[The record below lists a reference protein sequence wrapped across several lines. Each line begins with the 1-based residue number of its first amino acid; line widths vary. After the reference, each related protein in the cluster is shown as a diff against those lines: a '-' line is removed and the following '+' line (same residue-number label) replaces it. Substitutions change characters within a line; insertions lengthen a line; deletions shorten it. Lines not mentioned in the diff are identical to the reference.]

1 MTTEHTP
8 QRLKLPHLVRQ
19 LPRLHLALAGVAAAT
34 VFFALLLPSGQVQ
47 AKRHVL
53 PLSLD
58 LEPDAPLASSFDSLS
73 PTPDLAMTEQ
83 ALEEPTITWQELTV
97 RSGDSLAKLFAR
109 AGVAPNELHEVLDS
123 GPEAK
128 TLKRLFPG
136 QKLSFQINDNG
147 RLQALRYE
155 ENLLNSTE
163 YIRNANNFIAE
174 KVIREPEVQ
183 QQFAS
188 GTIQSSLYQSAANSG
203 LSDKVILELAEVFGG
218 VVDFVL
224 DLRKGDQFA
233 VLYEEKY
240 VDGRKVGDGAIL
252 AASFTNAGKTHAAY
266 RYEFPNGDVGYFS
279 PEGVSMRKAF
289 MRAPLD
295 FTRVSSGF
303 NMKRF
308 HPILKVT
315 RPHRGVDYAAP
326 TGTPVYAAGDGRV
339 VQSGF
344 TKPNGNYV
352 VIQHGQQYQTKYLHL
367 QKRAVRVGERV
378 RQREVIG
385 WVGSTGYA
393 TGPHLHYE
401 FLVGGVHRNPATIIN
416 QLPKAVA
423 LAEQDRKRFREQ
435 TSGLQ
440 TQLAS
445 YLSQNGLA
453 AAGNTGDSAKL

>member
-1 MTTEHTP
+1 MTTEDSEKRFRAT
-8 QRLKLPHLVRQ
+8 RLVRE
-19 LPRLHLALAGVAAAT
+19 LPRLHLALVGLAASA
-34 VFFALLLPSGQVQ
+34 VFLALLLPSEQVQ

-53 PLSLD
+53 PLTLD
-58 LEPDAPLASSFDSLS
+58 LQPASEEAFV
-73 PTPDLAMTEQ
+73 PA
-83 ALEEPTITWQELTV
+83 ALESQEPSALDDPGSESWQELTV

-109 AGVAPNELHEVLDS
+109 AGVSANELHEVLKS

-128 TLKRLFPG
+128 TLKRIHPG
-136 QKLSFQINDNG
+136 QKLSFQLDENG
-147 RLQALRYE
+147 QLQMLRYE
-155 ENLLNSTE
+155 ENLLNTTQ
-163 YIRNANNFIAE
+163 YIRDTNNFIAE
-174 KVIREPEVQ
+174 KVVRQPDVH

-188 GTIQSSLYQSAANSG
+188 GSITSSLYQSAARSG
-203 LSDKVILELAEVFGG
+203 LSDKVIMELSQVFGG

-240 VDGRKVGDGAIL
+240 VDGQKVGDGEIL
-252 AASFTNAGKTHAAY
+252 AATFVNNGKTHTAY
-266 RYEFPNGDVGYFS
+266 RYEFEDGEVGYFS
-279 PEGVSMRKAF
+279 PEGESMRKAF

-295 FTRVSSGF
+295 FLRVSSGF

-326 TGTPVYAAGDGRV
+326 TGTPVYAAGDGKI

-344 TKPNGNYV
+344 SKPNGNFV

-367 QKRAVRVGERV
+367 QKRSVRVGERV
-378 RQREVIG
+378 RQRELIG

-401 FLVGGVHRNPATIIN
+401 FLVNGVHRNPATILS
-416 QLPKAVA
+416 QLPKSVT
-423 LAEQDRKRFREQ
+423 LAEADRKRFKAQ
-435 TSGLQ
+435 TQGLQ
-440 TQLAS
+440 VQLAAMMG
-445 YLSQNGLA
+445 QRNLA
-453 AAGNTGDSAKL
+453 AAESSKDSANL

>member
-1 MTTEHTP
+1 MTTEQNP
-8 QRLKLPHLVRQ
+8 QRFQLPHLVRQ

-58 LEPDAPLASSFDSLS
+58 LEADTALTSDLDSLS
-73 PTPDLAMTEQ
+73 TMSDMAMV
-83 ALEEPTITWQELTV
+83 EPATADTTSWQEHTV

-109 AGVAPNELHEVLDS
+109 AGVSPNELHEVLDS

-136 QKLSFQINDNG
+136 QKLSFQISDDG
-147 RLQALRYE
+147 QLQALRYE
-155 ENLLNSTE
+155 ESLLNSTE
-163 YIRNANNFIAE
+163 YIRGSNSFVAE
-174 KVIREPEVQ
+174 KVVREPEVQ
-183 QQFAS
+183 RQFAS
-188 GTIQSSLYQSAANSG
+188 GTIQSSLYQSAASAG

-240 VDGRKVGDGAIL
+240 VDGKKVGDGAIL
-252 AASFTNAGKTHAAY
+252 AASFTNSGKTHTAY
-266 RYEFPNGDVGYFS
+266 RYEFANGDVGYFS

-308 HPILKVT
+308 HPI
-315 RPHRGVDYAAP
+315 
-326 TGTPVYAAGDGRV
+326 
-339 VQSGF
+339 
-344 TKPNGNYV
+344 
-352 VIQHGQQYQTKYLHL
+352 
-367 QKRAVRVGERV
+367 
-378 RQREVIG
+378 
-385 WVGSTGYA
+385 
-393 TGPHLHYE
+393 
-401 FLVGGVHRNPATIIN
+401 
-416 QLPKAVA
+416 
-423 LAEQDRKRFREQ
+423 
-435 TSGLQ
+435 
-440 TQLAS
+440 
-445 YLSQNGLA
+445 
-453 AAGNTGDSAKL
+453 

>member
-1 MTTEHTP
+1 MTTEHSEKHS
-8 QRLKLPHLVRQ
+8 RVYRLVRD
-19 LPRLHLALAGVAAAT
+19 LPRMHLALAGLAASA
-34 VFFALLLPSGQVQ
+34 VFLALLLPSEQVQ

-53 PLSLD
+53 PLTLDIEPVSEQPLYTSL
-58 LEPDAPLASSFDSLS
+58 EAEQPD
-73 PTPDLAMTEQ
+73 TPAAQSGPAEN
-83 ALEEPTITWQELTV
+83 WQELTV

-109 AGVAPNELHEVLDS
+109 AGVSANELHEVLQS

-128 TLKRLFPG
+128 TLKRIYPG
-136 QKLSFQINDNG
+136 QKLSFQLDGNG
-147 RLQALRYE
+147 QLQVLRYE
-155 ENLLNSTE
+155 ENLLNTTQ
-163 YIRNANNFIAE
+163 YIRDTKSFIAE
-174 KVIREPEVQ
+174 KVVRQPDVH

-188 GTIQSSLYQSAANSG
+188 GSISSSLYQSATRAG
-203 LSDKVILELAEVFGG
+203 LSDRVIMELAQVFGG

-240 VDGRKVGDGAIL
+240 VDGQKVGDGDIL
-252 AASFTNAGKTHAAY
+252 AASFVNNGKTHTAY
-266 RYEFPNGDVGYFS
+266 RYEFEDGEVGYFS
-279 PEGVSMRKAF
+279 PEGESMRKAF

-295 FTRVSSGF
+295 FLRVSSGF

-326 TGTPVYAAGDGRV
+326 TGTPVYAAGDGKV

-344 TKPNGNYV
+344 SKPNGNFV

-378 RQREVIG
+378 RQRELIG

-401 FLVGGVHRNPATIIN
+401 FLINGVHRNPATILS
-416 QLPKAVA
+416 QLPKAVT
-423 LAEQDRKRFREQ
+423 LAEADRKRFQSQ
-435 TSGLQ
+435 TQGLRV
-440 TQLAS
+440 QLAS
-445 YLSQNGLA
+445 MMGQSNLA
-453 AAGNTGDSAKL
+453 AAEPDKSSARL